1 MQNLGLSLT
10 HAGTLNIISEMCE
23 SFDKDVWQWKTEI
36 ERQEPRKTQN
46 IKVNNDIIIIIYR
59 CLYRRHHALIKR
71 SY

>member
-10 HAGTLNIISEMCE
+10 HAGTLNIISEMYE

-36 ERQEPRKTQN
+36 ERQEPRQTQN
-46 IKVNNDIIIIIYR
+46 IKVNNDIIIIYR